1 MQRWSAYIN
10 LSTFASCRRRP
21 SERDVREIG
30 CLFAETIE
38 ARETTSDREANEALL
53 DRLGQVA
60 V

>member
-1 MQRWSAYIN
+1 
-10 LSTFASCRRRP
+10 
-21 SERDVREIG
+21 
-30 CLFAETIE
+30 LFAETIE